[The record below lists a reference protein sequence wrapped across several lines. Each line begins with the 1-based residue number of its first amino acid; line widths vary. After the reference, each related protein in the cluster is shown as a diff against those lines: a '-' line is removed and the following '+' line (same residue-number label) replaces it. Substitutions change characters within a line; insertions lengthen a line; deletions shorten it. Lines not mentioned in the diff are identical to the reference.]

1 MPIIIKTLNKTY
13 GNKQVLN
20 DINLE
25 INDGDIFG
33 ILGPNGSGKST
44 LLRIL
49 AGISQY
55 DYGYVNVEGID
66 AKSNPI
72 ELRKIVGYVP
82 ETPYLYESLTP
93 LEYFEFIGSIR
104 GIKEDVLNRR
114 SRDLIKAFGMEEYS
128 DQFIGSLSFGTKQKV
143 SIIAAL
149 LHSPKVLILD
159 ESMNG
164 LDPQSAKIFRDLLK
178 ELSKD
183 GTIVIFSTHILEIAS
198 NVCEKI
204 AIMKEGKII
213 AEGVTSSLISEKNLE
228 DLFIQLTSTEDIQAV
243 VNALRGSLKDSTV

>member
-1 MPIIIKTLNKTY
+1 MSILVNSLSKFY
-13 GNKQVLN
+13 GNKKVLD
-20 DINLE
+20 DINLK
-25 INDGDIFG
+25 INDGDIYG

-44 LLRIL
+44 LMKIL
-49 AGISQY
+49 AGISQF
-55 DYGYVNVEGID
+55 DYGNVNINGLDVR
-66 AKSNPI
+66 ASPI
-72 ELRKIVGYVP
+72 EIRKIVGYVP

-104 GIKEDVLNRR
+104 NIQEDILNRR
-114 SRDLIKAFGMEEYS
+114 TTDLIKAFGMEEYS
-128 DQFIGSLSFGTKQKV
+128 EQFIGSLSFGTKQKV

-178 ELSKD
+178 GLARD

-198 NVCEKI
+198 NVCEEI

-213 AEGVTSSLISEKNLE
+213 ANGRTSSLISEKNLE
-228 DLFIQLTSTEDIQAV
+228 DLFIQLTSTEDIKAV
-243 VNALRGSLKDSTV
+243 VDALRGSLKNGSN

>member
-1 MPIIIKTLNKTY
+1 MK
-13 GNKQVLN
+13 

-25 INDGDIFG
+25 INNGDIYG

-44 LLRIL
+44 LLRIM

-55 DYGYVNVEGID
+55 DSGSVNIEGEE
-66 AKSNPI
+66 AKKDPI
-72 ELRKIVGYVP
+72 KIRKIVGYVP

-93 LEYFEFIGSIR
+93 IEYFEFIGSIR
-104 GIKEDVLNRR
+104 NIKNDILNRR
-114 SRDLIKAFGMEEYS
+114 SMDLLKAFGMEEYS

-149 LHSPKVLILD
+149 LHNPKILILD

-178 ELSKD
+178 SLSND
-183 GTIVIFSTHILEIAS
+183 GTIIIFSTHILEIAS

-204 AIMKEGKII
+204 AIMKEGSIV
-213 AEGVTSSLISEKNLE
+213 AEGETSALISEKNLE

-243 VNALRGSLKDSTV
+243 VNALKGSLRDQ

>member
-1 MPIIIKTLNKTY
+1 MSILIKSLNKFY
-13 GNKQVLN
+13 GNKQVLK

-25 INDGDIFG
+25 INDGDIYG

-44 LLRIL
+44 LLRIM

-55 DYGYVNVEGID
+55 DSGSVNIEGEE
-66 AKSNPI
+66 AKKDPI
-72 ELRKIVGYVP
+72 KIRKIVGYVP

-93 LEYFEFIGSIR
+93 IEYFEFIGSIR
-104 GIKEDVLNRR
+104 NIKNDILTRR
-114 SRDLIKAFGMEEYS
+114 SIDLLKAFGMEEYS

-149 LHSPKVLILD
+149 LHNPKILILD

-178 ELSKD
+178 SLSND
-183 GTIVIFSTHILEIAS
+183 GTIIIFSTHILEIAS

-204 AIMKEGKII
+204 AIMKEGSIV
-213 AEGVTSSLISEKNLE
+213 AEGETSSLISEKNLE

-243 VNALRGSLKDSTV
+243 VNALKGSLRDQ

>member
-1 MPIIIKTLNKTY
+1 MPIVIRNLNKSY

-25 INDGDIFG
+25 IDDGDIFG

-55 DYGYVNVEGID
+55 DYGYVNVAGLD
-66 AKSNPI
+66 ARSSPI

-114 SRDLIKAFGMEEYS
+114 STDLIRAFGMEEYS

-178 ELSKD
+178 ELAKD
-183 GTIVIFSTHILEIAS
+183 GTIIIFSTHILEIAS

-204 AIMKEGKII
+204 AIMKEGKVI
-213 AEGVTSSLISEKNLE
+213 AEGETSSLISEKNLE

-243 VNALRGSLKDSTV
+243 VNALRGSLKDGNI

>member
-1 MPIIIKTLNKTY
+1 MSILIKSLNKFY
-13 GNKQVLN
+13 GNKQVLK

-25 INDGDIFG
+25 INNGDIYG

-44 LLRIL
+44 LLRIM

-55 DYGYVNVEGID
+55 DSGSVNIEGEE
-66 AKSNPI
+66 AKKDPI
-72 ELRKIVGYVP
+72 KIRKIVGYVP

-93 LEYFEFIGSIR
+93 IEYFEFIGSIR
-104 GIKEDVLNRR
+104 NIKNDILNRR
-114 SRDLIKAFGMEEYS
+114 SIDLLKAFGMEEYS

-149 LHSPKVLILD
+149 LHNPKILILD

-178 ELSKD
+178 SLSND
-183 GTIVIFSTHILEIAS
+183 GTIIIFSTHILEIAS

-204 AIMKEGKII
+204 AIMKEGSIV
-213 AEGVTSSLISEKNLE
+213 AEGETSSLISEKNLE

-243 VNALRGSLKDSTV
+243 VNALKGSLRDQ